1 MSANEVL
8 SLSLIDI
15 YNKHMLGI
23 QRIQDNY
30 QVAISQLKAKSED
43 EAKRISLELIEIVDK
58 DIRLKSNG
66 EKNKTIFL

>member
-15 YNKHMLGI
+15 YNKHMVEI

-30 QVAISQLKAKSED
+30 QLAISQLKAKSED
-43 EAKRISLELIEIVDK
+43 EVKRISLELIEIVDK
-58 DIRLKSNG
+58 DINLKD
-66 EKNKTIFL
+66 KVWK

>member
-8 SLSLIDI
+8 SLSLIDV
-15 YNKHMLGI
+15 YNRHILEI

-30 QVAISQLKAKSED
+30 QLAISQLKAKSED
-43 EAKRISLELIEIVDK
+43 QVKKISLELIEIVDK
-58 DIRLKSNG
+58 DIRLKGNG

>member
-15 YNKHMLGI
+15 YNKHMIEI

-30 QVAISQLKAKSED
+30 QLTISQLKAKSED
-43 EAKRISLELIEIVDK
+43 EVKRISLELIEIVDK
-58 DIRLKSNG
+58 DIR
-66 EKNKTIFL
+66 

>member
-15 YNKHMLGI
+15 YNKHMVEI

-30 QVAISQLKAKSED
+30 QLTISQLKAKSED
-43 EAKRISLELIEIVDK
+43 EVKRISLELIEIVDK
-58 DIRLKSNG
+58 DIR
-66 EKNKTIFL
+66 

>member
-15 YNKHMLGI
+15 YNKHMVEI

-30 QVAISQLKAKSED
+30 QLAISQLKAKSED
-43 EAKRISLELIEIVDK
+43 EVKKISLELIEIVDN
-58 DIRLKSNG
+58 DIRLKGTG
-66 EKNKTIFL
+66 EKNKTSRT

>member
-15 YNKHMLGI
+15 YNKHMLEI

-30 QVAISQLKAKSED
+30 QLTISQLKAKSED
-43 EAKRISLELIEIVDK
+43 EVKRISLELIEIVDNDINLK
-58 DIRLKSNG
+58 DKVW
-66 EKNKTIFL
+66 K

>member
-15 YNKHMLGI
+15 YNKHIVEI

-30 QVAISQLKAKSED
+30 QLTISQLKAKSED
-43 EAKRISLELIEIVDK
+43 EVKRISLELIEIVDK
-58 DIRLKSNG
+58 DKD
-66 EKNKTIFL
+66 E

>member
-15 YNKHMLGI
+15 YNKHILEI

-30 QVAISQLKAKSED
+30 QLTISQLKAKSED
-43 EAKRISLELIEIVDK
+43 EVKRISLELIEIVDK
-58 DIRLKSNG
+58 DIR
-66 EKNKTIFL
+66 